1 MRAIETICLILLEL
15 SKLYASY
22 IEVVMEISS
31 KDREILERLEEE
43 LWREE
48 TRFDLQRMNELIATD
63 FFEFGRSGRVYQ
75 REDTLAVAR
84 QTIDAILPLPE
95 FQVRLLDENIAQVT
109 YNTSVTYDGAIE
121 YARRSSIWS
130 RTTSGWVI
138 RFHQG
143 TPFQP

>member
-1 MRAIETICLILLEL
+1 
-15 SKLYASY
+15 
-22 IEVVMEISS
+22 MEISS